1 MGFTGKPE
9 GHLRSGCTPGIS
21 NPELQLLQERQS
33 WEMSEELRVIVGKIS
48 LQLGV
53 RPAGSFRFQS
63 VAHPGDVDLYEYLVV
78 ESDDKDAAL
87 RSLSE
92 MLMSLA
98 NGLEETSNFFVRGLK
113 AGYEV
118 RDEGKKG
125 LTWQLQE
132 LRAGEKQLTEGAS
145 LVEALKEGHATG
157 TAKLDVFAKVPL
169 FQHSRPR
176 FVEITNVF
184 RLGYLTESAH
194 SIEPITPEVDHLRAV
209 EDGLKTYSGSHP
221 KAMKYVKRLWER
233 SAFLAQR
240 GFDLG
245 WNRRIL
251 YAIRPIFQHWAAK
264 LGTIT
269 DHIEVLLSMLGS
281 QHKEMQKAALGD
293 LKSVSNL
300 ACSWLYLIL
309 QRRLTHLLASP
320 PSNHGAIVI
329 YPTIAQAYLIS

>member
-1 MGFTGKPE
+1 MGFTCEPE
-9 GHLRSGCTPGIS
+9 GHLRSAFTPGIS
-21 NPELQLLQERQS
+21 NPELQLLHERQS
-33 WEMSEELRVIVGKIS
+33 GEMSEELRDIVGQIS

-78 ESDDKDAAL
+78 ECEDEDAAL
-87 RSLSE
+87 GKLSE

-98 NGLEETSNFFVRGLK
+98 KHLKETSKFFVRGLK
-113 AGYEV
+113 AGY
-118 RDEGKKG
+118 DGKKG
-125 LTWQLQE
+125 MGWQLQE
-132 LRAGEKQLTEGAS
+132 LKAGKKQLNEGAKN
-145 LVEALKEGHATG
+145 LVEALKDGHATG

-169 FQHSRPR
+169 FQGRRPR

-209 EDGLKTYSGSHP
+209 EDGLKQYSGSHP

-240 GFDLG
+240 GFDLE
-245 WNRRIL
+245 WNLRIL
-251 YAIRPIFQHWAAK
+251 RAILSIFEHWAAK

-269 DHIEVLLSMLGS
+269 DHIEALLSMLRS
-281 QHKEMQKAALGD
+281 QNEEMQKAALRD
-293 LKSVSNL
+293 LDSLSHL
-300 ACSWLYLIL
+300 A
-309 QRRLTHLLASP
+309 
-320 PSNHGAIVI
+320 
-329 YPTIAQAYLIS
+329 